1 MSSYQNVIFLGVF
14 PEGLGESLREAE
26 RSERG
31 PADARIGDVTSSI
44 EQALAADRVIDI
56 TTTGRTTG
64 EARRIEIWYHRVD
77 GRLYITGTPG
87 ARGWYANLL
96 EHPDFTFH
104 LKESTQADLPAH
116 ATPVVGEE
124 KQRVLDA
131 ILASLA
137 GTLTL
142 DAEASP
148 LVEVTIAPAAA

>member
-1 MSSYQNVIFLGVF
+1 
-14 PEGLGESLREAE
+14 
-26 RSERG
+26 
-31 PADARIGDVTSSI
+31 VTSSI

-56 TTTGRTTG
+56 TTTGRKTG

-104 LKESTQADLPAH
+104 LKESTQADLPAQ
-116 ATPVVGEE
+116 ATPVVGDE
-124 KQRVLDA
+124 KLRVLEA
-131 ILASLA
+131 ILASLP
-137 GTLTL
+137 GILTL